1 MTKYTDKLFQNLK
14 TYFREDLVI
23 QVLDSVNAI
32 KVLGTQNLIKKLE
45 FVYQIQVASNYFMT
59 VSV

>member
-32 KVLGTQNLIKKLE
+32 KVLGTSTMDIYIN
-45 FVYQIQVASNYFMT
+45 VYIF
-59 VSV
+59 